1 MVAKKVVKKTVG
13 PQVGSIVHVT
23 TVTYAYRGKLE
34 AVSEGFFELSDAVL
48 VFETGELK
56 QYRAGFKGTM
66 EEAVAP
72 QIFIACGAVVA
83 VETLR

>member
-1 MVAKKVVKKTVG
+1 
-13 PQVGSIVHVT
+13 
-23 TVTYAYRGKLE
+23 
-34 AVSEGFFELSDAVL
+34 

-72 QIFIACGAVVA
+72 QIFIARGAVVA
-83 VETLR
+83 VETLK